1 MMQRQELEAWY
12 EGPAKIG
19 FPMKTA
25 LKVAKVAVPGLR
37 VALAVKDVAKHIHKK
52 HGESGKDKKAHAAD
66 APAQEHEEDG
76 AEPPQSH

>member
-1 MMQRQELEAWY
+1 MQRHELEAWY

-52 HGESGKDKKAHAAD
+52 HSKSDKDKKAHDAD
-66 APAQEHEEDG
+66 ASAQEHEEDE
-76 AEPPQSH
+76 AKPPQPH